1 MRCAF
6 IGALLQVAEVA
17 TKLEKLKKQGIPS
30 HFVAVELRKWV
41 LCLTRVW
48 LFVVILRNVRWLPI
62 HCAEHEVIALDTNEF
77 PDIDKAKGRQFNKR
91 FLDLS
96 VWLMAWDR
104 YAIGATLLKQLAFE
118 DAQHH
123 KAVVVEVCLA
133 CFVFGCV
140 EISVFLQIAATAKS
154 KGMGPLLGVI
164 YDDIVRKQW
173 EDLSMKLGDKWTIAE
188 FVKAP
193 QEDALRRAE
202 VLYKSVIL
210 AGKV

>member
-48 LFVVILRNVRWLPI
+48 LFVGICAYVRWLPI

-140 EISVFLQIAATAKS
+140 EISVSCRSLRPPKAKVWD
-154 KGMGPLLGVI
+154 LCLGS
-164 YDDIVRKQW
+164 
-173 EDLSMKLGDKWTIAE
+173 SMM
-188 FVKAP
+188 
-193 QEDALRRAE
+193 
-202 VLYKSVIL
+202 IL
-210 AGKV
+210 CASNGKTCP